1 MTLTELI
8 NALVDQAVELNPHMM
23 ADLDWLADADV
34 DPNVLLAMQPSWPF
48 EHRIGDVVLHDPL
61 VEWDDDYGPKPDD
74 DDSAAQDH
82 WVLQRELAEAEAKT
96 IFIGE
101 GGQQAYLRDG
111 VSALLGWKIS

>member
-34 DPNVLLAMQPSWPF
+34 DPDVLLAMQPSWPF

-61 VEWDDDYGPKPDD
+61 VKWDDDFGPEPATDDPDHG
-74 DDSAAQDH
+74 A
-82 WVLQRELAEAEAKT
+82 WVLQRELAEAEAKA

-111 VSALLGWKIS
+111 VSALLGWR

>member
-8 NALVDQAVELNPHMM
+8 QALVDQAQALNP
-23 ADLDWLADADV
+23 DIEVDIDAIGHLEV
-34 DPNVLLAMQPSWPF
+34 DPDVLLAMQPSWPF

-74 DDSAAQDH
+74 DDSEAQDH

-101 GGQQAYLRDG
+101 GGQQAYLRG
-111 VSALLGWKIS
+111 EVASLLGWR